1 MIVGIGTDLVDVAR
15 MERELSR
22 EGAGFRDDVFTSGE
36 TAYCEGMAHPARH
49 YAARFA
55 AKEAYWKAV
64 GNGPEPVALRDVEVE
79 RGAAGRP
86 GLALTGAAR
95 SAANRLGVTAAF
107 VSLTHTATLASASV
121 VLERGPDTEE
131 RRVG

>member
-15 MERELSR
+15 MERELSG

-55 AKEAYWKAV
+55 AKEAFWKAV
-64 GNGPEPVALRDVEVE
+64 ASGPEPVVLRDVEVGK
-79 RGAAGRP
+79 GAAGAP
-86 GLALTGAAR
+86 HLVLAGAAC
-95 SAANRLGVTAAF
+95 AAAGRLGVTAAF

-121 VLERGPDTEE
+121 VLEREPGD
-131 RRVG
+131 RHGRDG